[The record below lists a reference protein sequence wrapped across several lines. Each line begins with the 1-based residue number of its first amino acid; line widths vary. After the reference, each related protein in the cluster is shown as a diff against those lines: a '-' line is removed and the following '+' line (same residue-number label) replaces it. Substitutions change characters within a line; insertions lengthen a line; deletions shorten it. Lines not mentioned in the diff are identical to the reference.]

1 MANPYYACILAGGSG
16 ERFWPMSRSRKPKH
30 LLKLLTDKTLIEETV
45 RRLDGVV
52 NQDNIFVL
60 TSEIQLEAIRA
71 ALPSIP
77 KDQIIAEP
85 VRRDTAPAAALAT
98 ALVHAKDPNA
108 ILALLPADAFIKDAS
123 TFSKQLIQGFKLA
136 AGEGWKVHGPTL
148 LTFGI
153 KPSFASTGFGYM
165 EMGAAIICDP
175 KSGDFRHVKRFVEKP
190 DLPTA
195 EKYLAG
201 GNHVWNAGIFI
212 WKTSAFKAE
221 ADRSAIAL
229 GSFITHFPKENTA
242 EYIAK
247 EFPLLPRI
255 SVDYAILE
263 KAQSVVTLISEFD
276 WDDVGTWTA
285 LEKHLIHDA
294 SNNATKGSVVVSD
307 ASGNIAVSNGR
318 LISLCGVKDLV
329 VVETADSILVCHKD
343 SVQDIKKIY
352 AVLPKELT

>member
-45 RRLDGVV
+45 KRLDGVV
-52 NQDNIFVL
+52 AKENIFVL
-60 TSEIQLEAIRA
+60 TNEVQLEGIRA
-71 ALPSIP
+71 ALPFIP
-77 KDQIIAEP
+77 KEQIIAEP
-85 VRRDTAPAAALAT
+85 ARRDTAPAAALAT
-98 ALVHAKDPNA
+98 ALVYAKNPDA
-108 ILALLPADAFIKDAS
+108 VLALLPADAFIKDAE

-136 AGEGWKVHGPTL
+136 DGEGWKVQAPTL

-153 KPSFASTGFGYM
+153 KPSFPSTGFGYM
-165 EMGAAIICDP
+165 EMGSSIACE
-175 KSGDFRHVKRFVEKP
+175 GNFGQFRQVKRFVEKP
-190 DLPTA
+190 DLSTA
-195 EKYLAG
+195 EKYLSG

-212 WKTSAFKAE
+212 WKASSFKFE

-229 GSFITHFPKENTA
+229 GAFIGRFPKENQA
-242 EYIAK
+242 DFIAK

-263 KAQSVVTLISEFD
+263 KAQSVVTLLAEYD

-285 LEKHLIHDA
+285 LEKHLPHDA

-307 ASGNIAVSNGR
+307 ALNNIAVSNGR
-318 LISLCGVKDLV
+318 MISLCGVQDLV
-329 VVETADSILVCHKD
+329 VVETADAILVCHKD
-343 SVQDIKKIY
+343 KVQDIKKVY
-352 AVLPKELT
+352 ALLPKDLT